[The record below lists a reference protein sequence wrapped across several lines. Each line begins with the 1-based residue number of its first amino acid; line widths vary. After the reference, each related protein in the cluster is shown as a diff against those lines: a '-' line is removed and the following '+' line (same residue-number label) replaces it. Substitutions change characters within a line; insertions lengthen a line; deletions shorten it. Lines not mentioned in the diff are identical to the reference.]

1 MDQCSNPRDRQTD
14 KIQKG
19 KNEEKDSQ
27 HKKNGLWHI
36 VPVQLYVY
44 HITGGLLINRGK
56 DDVDKAVREWMNQ
69 VEHAHRFGANQE
81 ISTDVQRVHSMN

>member
-1 MDQCSNPRDRQTD
+1 MDQCSNPRDRQTG

-19 KNEEKDSQ
+19 KNEEKNSQ

-69 VEHAHRFGANQE
+69 VEDAHRFGANQE